1 MISGEGLL
9 LRVFVGESDRHSGKP
24 LYEFLVSESKK
35 HGIAGATVLRGLM
48 GYGAHG
54 SVHTAKI
61 LDISTNLPLVIEFM
75 DTAERIESFLPI
87 VDEHVKEGLAT
98 LEKIQ
103 MRWYRKEQK

>member
-9 LRVFVGESDRHSGKP
+9 LRVFVGESDRHAGKP

-61 LDISTNLPLVIEFM
+61 LDLSTNLPLVIEFM
-75 DTAERIESFLPI
+75 DTAERIESFLP
-87 VDEHVKEGLAT
+87 VLDEHVTEGLAT

-103 MRWYRKEQK
+103 MRWYRKEKK